1 MDPAITAP
9 NPGATLRGSVQ
20 VFEWDLGGIP
30 IESAWLYAG
39 SSLGGSQYGSR
50 FVGSDTETSVG
61 NLPTDGS
68 TVFVRLWYRVSG
80 QWLRL
85 DEEYVAAADAAL
97 PAITDPTSGGRLDGQ
112 THTFRWTFS
121 GLAVEAAW
129 LYVGS
134 EVGGSDYAA
143 TFVGA
148 ATSTTVDGLPTDES
162 DVFTRLYFRLA
173 GWWYLV
179 DDQFI
184 SGGLVIPDTDT
195 LTRELQALIGVTADG
210 DAGPRT
216 RAALNRNWLGRA
228 QSFDPSFAAR
238 FENSDDLIRWVQRR
252 MNTRA
257 GLGVTVSGNFDAA
270 TEAAV
275 IEHLGRGGVVAVE
288 SYLTLLQPG
297 TRS

>member
-1 MDPAITAP
+1 MDPAITSP

-20 VFEWDLGGIP
+20 VFRWDLGGIP

-61 NLPTDGS
+61 NIPADGS
-68 TVFVRLWYRVSG
+68 TVFVRLWYRVNG

-85 DEEYVAAADAAL
+85 DEQYVAASAPSL
-97 PAITDPTSGGRLDGQ
+97 PSLTAPASGGSLDGQ
-112 THTFRWTFS
+112 THTFRWTFND
-121 GLAVEAAW
+121 LVVEAAW
-129 LYVGS
+129 LYVGA

-143 TFVGA
+143 TFVGT
-148 ATSTTVDGLPTDES
+148 ATSVTVDGLPTDES
-162 DVFTRLYFRLA
+162 DVFTRLYFRVA

-179 DDQFI
+179 DDQFV

-195 LTRELQALIGVTADG
+195 LTRELQTLIGVTADG
-210 DAGPRT
+210 DVGPRT
-216 RAALNRNWLGRA
+216 RAALNDNWLGRP

-238 FENSDDLIRWVQRR
+238 FKNSEDLIRWVQRR

-257 GLGVTVSGNFDAA
+257 RLGVTVSGNFDAA

-275 IEHLGRGGVVAVE
+275 TEHLGKGGVVAVE
-288 SYLTLLQPG
+288 SFLTLLQP
-297 TRS
+297 